1 MGEVKSVV
9 SWISP
14 GPKSPETPGYDS
26 IDELIKSSSDSD
38 DSSNSVEILSSD
50 TEAPPP
56 LRIWRI
62 KKEIIDAEEEEPMA
76 GLQLK
81 IHSVEANY
89 EPEPEPQPKG
99 VLDTEEEDVALEAQ
113 KTSAPEKLSVEE
125 EDIVVLLS
133 SDEETSASKSDEP
146 VIKLS
151 RVQTSRDHSSG
162 DHRDQNTPEHTE
174 KSRDPVEVEKEVPA
188 AAVNVTIDLEDS
200 EVNKEVPAVNVTID
214 LEGKVPAVN
223 DTIDLVD
230 SDSDKETQGHPE
242 PVYNIEDSGSDTNSY
257 TEVCQ
262 ANVLPSSSSSS
273 PSIRRRHVFGAQ
285 QPSLS
290 CPSRRC

>member
-1 MGEVKSVV
+1 MKHISKPRVFV
-9 SWISP
+9 S
-14 GPKSPETPGYDS
+14 
-26 IDELIKSSSDSD
+26 
-38 DSSNSVEILSSD
+38 
-50 TEAPPP
+50 
-56 LRIWRI
+56 
-62 KKEIIDAEEEEPMA
+62 
-76 GLQLK
+76 
-81 IHSVEANY
+81 
-89 EPEPEPQPKG
+89 
-99 VLDTEEEDVALEAQ
+99 
-113 KTSAPEKLSVEE
+113 
-125 EDIVVLLS
+125 S

-174 KSRDPVEVEKEVPA
+174 KSPDPVEVEKEVPA
-188 AAVNVTIDLEDS
+188 AAVNVTIDLEES

-262 ANVLPSSSSSS
+262 ANFLPSSSSSS
-273 PSIRRRHVFGAQ
+273 PDSNHSVRNDEEQTALLLNSSEDEVEVESVVTQTQPQPQPPPPPSDAAMSLVRSSLLSAARHGDVDGGDVDDGDVDAPLFVIGRPNSGPPTIRPDSESDEDVRIL
-285 QPSLS
+285 PSS
-290 CPSRRC
+290 SRSSKDSKDVIEID